1 VATTISAFATKDI
14 VETIAPNACA
24 HSAVHGPPHQWVI
37 LTTMVIVTIL
47 QPTMVLL
54 LLLPVRTWFWTTWLV
69 VFGNCGQL
77 TLFPRKATSIWC
89 ALMQDF
95 VMKQLEHACALKD
108 SKVAL
113 ANALLALAETTATDT
128 ERA

>member
-1 VATTISAFATKDI
+1 
-14 VETIAPNACA
+14 
-24 HSAVHGPPHQWVI
+24 
-37 LTTMVIVTIL
+37 
-47 QPTMVLL
+47 
-54 LLLPVRTWFWTTWLV
+54 
-69 VFGNCGQL
+69 
-77 TLFPRKATSIWC
+77 
-89 ALMQDF
+89 MQDF